1 MVPAARFM
9 AENDSSWRLSHKLN
23 RHKASGIRGKIDG
36 LWGPFNLGSTHP
48 GGNSECG
55 TGRKKQISSI

>member
-23 RHKASGIRGKIDG
+23 RHKASGIRGKILYNLKIYRRIDRDG
-36 LWGPFNLGSTHP
+36 GRNNAEAAG
-48 GGNSECG
+48 ERCG
-55 TGRKKQISSI
+55 RID